1 MGGAGAVVDWRV
13 GGGEVPGCVGGSGW
27 CGGCARWVVVGG
39 VLGGAGGVGD
49 ERRVGGGGALMIIL
63 NHQLKSDR
71 LINVSSSVYVISE
84 QCVVSGCITKCT
96 FNTNKHL

>member
-1 MGGAGAVVDWRV
+1 
-13 GGGEVPGCVGGSGW
+13 
-27 CGGCARWVVVGG
+27 
-39 VLGGAGGVGD
+39 
-49 ERRVGGGGALMIIL
+49 MIIL

-84 QCVVSGCITKCT
+84 QCVVSDCITKCT